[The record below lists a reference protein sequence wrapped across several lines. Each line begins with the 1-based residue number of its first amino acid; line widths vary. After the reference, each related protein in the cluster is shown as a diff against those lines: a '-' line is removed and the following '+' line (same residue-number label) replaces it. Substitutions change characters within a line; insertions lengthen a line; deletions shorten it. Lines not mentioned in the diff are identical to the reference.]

1 VLLAIV
7 YLLLRRLVA
16 LLGGPSD
23 ARHDDVEILVLRH
36 QLAVLRRQGG
46 RPASAGTDCIWLRSA
61 ERSLG
66 SDGPGS

>member
-1 VLLAIV
+1 VLFAIV

-23 ARHDDVEILVLRH
+23 ARHDDVEVLVLRH

-46 RPASAGTDCIWLRSA
+46 RPASAAETDCIWLR
-61 ERSLG
+61 
-66 SDGPGS
+66 